1 MAQKLYWCD
10 TQVKYL
16 NESCGCCLD
25 KQKLGRQKM
34 NQYDEFPNQAEQKS
48 RPRHGSKFFYHLL
61 ERMAEIHDKKSA
73 DYASN
78 DSPYGN
84 YLFAGELSKLFDNP
98 DDSGFLGRIGEKLY
112 RLANLENP
120 IAKGI
125 TKTPNFEFIEDTE
138 IDICVITLLWMSC
151 RREIR
156 QRIKDSHVWIGGAAG
171 GGKTDLL
178 EQQARDAMRD
188 SEFTPFQHVGPSGG
202 QVFNPD
208 PQMDENRRVINEVK
222 DTLSAMT
229 PSHRR
234 EIKNHLDVLSYSSK
248 EQTRPGWAYNF
259 NISPEANE
267 ALGTIINYLEST
279 GKK

>member
-1 MAQKLYWCD
+1 MVQKLYWCD

-16 NESCGCCLD
+16 DESCGCCLD
-25 KQKLGRQKM
+25 KQQLGRQKM
-34 NQYDEFPNQAEQKS
+34 NGYDKEESGDKE

-98 DDSGFLGRIGEKLY
+98 DDSGFLGRIGEKIY

-120 IAKGI
+120 INGT
-125 TKTPNFEFIEDTE
+125 TKIPNNESIEDTE

-156 QRIKDSHVWIGGAAG
+156 QRIKDSHVWIGGATG

-178 EQQARDAMRD
+178 GQQARDAMR
-188 SEFTPFQHVGPSGG
+188 EAGFGEAPSGG
-202 QVFNPD
+202 QIFKPD

-222 DTLSAMT
+222 DTLTAMT
-229 PSHRR
+229 PSHRS
-234 EIKNHLDVLSYSSK
+234 EIYSFMKNH
-248 EQTRPGWAYNF
+248 F
-259 NISPEANE
+259 M
-267 ALGTIINYLEST
+267 T
-279 GKK
+279 GDR